1 MGGSFKGRSK
11 KNKAINSPL
20 IFMVRVKRGK
30 TVHKKRRR
38 LFKQVKG
45 FRWGRKS
52 RVKLAKDALR
62 HAQARAYG
70 GRKRKKRD
78 FRCLW
83 QGQINAACRLHGTSY
98 SKFIHGLKRNKIELD
113 RKVLAELAK
122 NHPQIFEKIIKKIKL

>member
-1 MGGSFKGRSK
+1 M
-11 KNKAINSPL
+11 P
-20 IFMVRVKRGK
+20 RVKRGK

-62 HAQARAYG
+62 HAQARAYH

-78 FRCLW
+78 FRALW
-83 QGQINAACRLHGTSY
+83 QMQINAACRQHGISY
-98 SKFIHGLKRNKIELD
+98 SKFINGLKRNKVELD
-113 RKVLAELAK
+113 RKVLAELAQ
-122 NHPQIFEKIIKKIKL
+122 NHPEIFKKMVDQIRKKP